1 MENYPI
7 YNMIVTYEDD
17 ETGILRNSFVKNPAV
32 LIEKISFEAELEEE
46 KQEFKFS
53 EDESEQLF
61 MSVSCLAD
69 TIIPRKSKSGKK
81 YGVVFSS
88 DVIRIAVNKM
98 IMEGRMNEINW
109 QHQNG
114 NIIPGV
120 YLVEHFTQ
128 NKKRVYTDLF
138 GDIPEGSWVTT
149 YFVKDKELYES
160 LKNDP
165 DFGGFSIEINA
176 YLEETYSEQFE
187 KMDDEID
194 ALYSKIEEILSDSKL
209 SYEEKYDK
217 LEILGKQ
224 I

>member
-1 MENYPI
+1 M
-7 YNMIVTYEDD
+7 
-17 ETGILRNSFVKNPAV
+17 
-32 LIEKISFEAELEEE
+32 
-46 KQEFKFS
+46 
-53 EDESEQLF
+53 
-61 MSVSCLAD
+61 
-69 TIIPRKSKSGKK
+69 
-81 YGVVFSS
+81 
-88 DVIRIAVNKM
+88 
-98 IMEGRMNEINW
+98 
-109 QHQNG
+109 
-114 NIIPGV
+114 
-120 YLVEHFTQ
+120 
-128 NKKRVYTDLF
+128 
-138 GDIPEGSWVTT
+138 
-149 YFVKDKELYES
+149 YES